1 VGHGERTTV
10 PGGVVTAAGRA
21 LLVMAAAVLL
31 PVSPAC
37 SQSGDPLGLP
47 PVELPAELDRVLR
60 DYEAAWKAGDGKQ
73 LASLFT
79 EDGFTLASGQLPLRG
94 RDAIAGWIKG
104 PGGELRLRA
113 FAWATSDSVGYI
125 VGGFGYP
132 GMRGPGGKFLL
143 ALRRG
148 DGGRWLIAA
157 DMDNAASM
165 SR

>member
-1 VGHGERTTV
+1 MANALRNREGQL
-10 PGGVVTAAGRA
+10 TAPRRV
-21 LLVMAAAVLL
+21 LLVLAVAVLL

-60 DYEAAWKAGDGKQ
+60 DYEAAWKAGDGRQ

-148 DGGRWLIAA
+148 AGGRWLIAA